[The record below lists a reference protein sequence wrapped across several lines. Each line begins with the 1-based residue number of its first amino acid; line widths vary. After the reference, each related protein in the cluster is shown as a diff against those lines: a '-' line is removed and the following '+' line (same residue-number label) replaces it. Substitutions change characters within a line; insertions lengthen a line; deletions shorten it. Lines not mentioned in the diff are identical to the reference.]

1 MMDLQIL
8 THYENIKIF
17 LSNIKYIYI
26 DNYNKKRRII
36 STLEAY
42 FSKEKDS
49 EYAMENNYTSKILSD
64 GKPLNISDFDFYKI
78 TDYFDLNTELKLGA
92 KSLFLK
98 YLESKISKLDYCDSY
113 QTLKYI
119 LQDIEEE
126 IQDSIAE
133 EIHSINFK
141 LKFELEKKQLLK
153 LLNLLI
159 LKEDFFANHLD
170 ISFNEIVL
178 LQLEILFSLTKSAAK
193 KTIIVI
199 DTSYIDNNWLNQMKL
214 FQSNVFFL
222 IFCPNLN
229 LLEIASKDIYLLKN
243 DLELDFYDDN
253 KIYELSLE
261 ENGNYTM
268 EEYRTFLVEKFI
280 KK

>member
-8 THYENIKIF
+8 THYENINIF

-26 DNYNKKRRII
+26 DNYNQKRRII

-261 ENGNYTM
+261 ENRNYTM

>member
-1 MMDLQIL
+1 MIDLHIL

-26 DNYNKKRRII
+26 DNYNQKRRII
-36 STLEAY
+36 KTLESY
-42 FSKEKDS
+42 FYKEKDS

-64 GKPLNISDFDFYKI
+64 GQPLNISDFDFYKI
-78 TDYFDLNTELKLGA
+78 TDYFDLNAELKLGA

-98 YLESKISKLDYCDSY
+98 YLESKTSKLDYCDSY

-126 IQDSIAE
+126 IQESISE
-133 EIHSINFK
+133 DIHSINFK

-153 LLNLLI
+153 LLNLVI
-159 LKEDFFANHLD
+159 LKEDCFANHLD
-170 ISFNEIVL
+170 ISFNEIIL
-178 LQLEILFSLTKSAAK
+178 LQLEMLFSLTKSTAK

-199 DTSYIDNNWLNQMKL
+199 DIPYIDKKWLNLIKL

-222 IFCPNLN
+222 IFCSD
-229 LLEIASKDIYLLKN
+229 LELFEISSKDVFLLKD

-253 KIYELSLE
+253 KIYELILE
-261 ENGNYTM
+261 ENKNYTL
-268 EEYRTFLVEKFI
+268 EEYRAFLVGKLI